1 MDIFLEMFCLFA
13 VGTQS
18 YSFASV
24 GGIDG
29 CCLELQC
36 YTFLIFNR
44 VRAFVSSASVCGD
57 EDESEGTSVF
67 LKVRIMNERTDG
79 WGRGLILMRA
89 ILE

>member
-57 EDESEGTSVF
+57 EDERERGNECVF
-67 LKVRIMNERTDG
+67 KSKNYERTDG
-79 WGRGLILMRA
+79 WMGEGVNSH
-89 ILE
+89 EGHT